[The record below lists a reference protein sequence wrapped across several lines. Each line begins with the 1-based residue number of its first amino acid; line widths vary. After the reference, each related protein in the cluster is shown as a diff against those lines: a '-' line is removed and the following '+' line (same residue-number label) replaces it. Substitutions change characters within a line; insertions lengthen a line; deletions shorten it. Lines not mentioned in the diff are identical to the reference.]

1 MEKNRFKQLLESK
14 MGNVKPLIN
23 EEEKLN
29 EQTTGSTV
37 SGYTV
42 NNNPEKVTPREDKSQ
57 KSLEWGKGEVNGV
70 VKEKQYPVTIMNMP
84 PSNGE
89 TPVTFNMYIPTLK
102 KSSSKDGSWLGYN
115 MVIYDVKSKKMMD
128 SLSIDCNT
136 VDRCLKSNSWV
147 QIDAY
152 NKSEFKWYFNKDFLN
167 DLKNTLLCK
176 EPQKPLN

>member
-23 EEEKLN
+23 EEKLN

-37 SGYTV
+37 SGYTA

-89 TPVTFNMYIPTLK
+89 TPVTFNMYIPTIK

-115 MVIYDVKSKKMMD
+115 MMIYDVKSKKMMD

>member
-14 MGNVKPLIN
+14 MGNVKPFIN
-23 EEEKLN
+23 EEKLN

-37 SGYTV
+37 SGYTA
-42 NNNPEKVTPREDKSQ
+42 NNNPEKVTPRESTSQ

-84 PSNGE
+84 PSPGE
-89 TPVTFNMYIPTLK
+89 TPVTFNMYIPTLQ

-115 MVIYDVKSKKMMD
+115 MFIYDVKSKKMMD

-136 VDRCLKSNSWV
+136 VDRYLKSNSWV

-176 EPQKPLN
+176 KPQKPLN